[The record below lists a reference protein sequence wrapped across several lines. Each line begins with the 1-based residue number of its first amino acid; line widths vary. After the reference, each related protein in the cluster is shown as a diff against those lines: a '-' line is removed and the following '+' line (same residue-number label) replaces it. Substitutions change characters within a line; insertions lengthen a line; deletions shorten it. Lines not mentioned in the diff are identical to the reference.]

1 MYCGSLIR
9 GIKNRN
15 KLLTLR
21 RVKALN
27 RVRSLVTGEETGACG
42 FPIKMYILLITSAMR
57 YAQ

>member
-27 RVRSLVTGEETGACG
+27 RVRSLVTGEEVGACG
-42 FPIKMYILLITSAMR
+42 FPIKRVILLITSAMR